1 MGVSNH
7 VTPGTASTDTGNYFE
22 KWLQSQFTSNGR
34 PPGSTASP
42 GGSNAT
48 GGLNSGNQFN
58 NAFNN
63 MLGGQLV
70 DPSGAN
76 AAIAAGIH
84 NGAGTFGQDFGNQY
98 VNQTFNP
105 ASLTQLSTNLLQGS
119 GMADLSG
126 VGNTVQTKVNTGNG
140 MGNTATSDFTNPLQ
154 QLLSMG
160 SNMAGNTN
168 FGSAT
173 AGQANIGPGIALDAA
188 TKFDMND
195 PYFAALKQKQDHNT
209 LMALANNNARFG
221 AQGAGAIGSG
231 AQLANATLQSENSAN
246 DVIALQQA
254 LQDLQQQD
262 LAERGTKANVGL
274 TSRGQDAQVGIANA
288 GNSTQASIA
297 NLQALVNGQG
307 QNSSLMSSL
316 LGAAGSAR
324 GQDFTNQQTTNQQ
337 DIMRTQQT
345 LDQAMKNAGFTND
358 RNAQDLVALIQN
370 QGLGNTFQTNSAAQ
384 NSQNQQNNNLNS
396 LTDTQFRNNFNQ
408 SNALNT
414 MNGANFSNNL
424 NSQNYQANQT
434 NYGNMLSLGQ
444 NTNNTANNNIQNMLS
459 LLFGSFNNSA
469 NRGLPA
475 TTNYQQGSNAGGIAA
490 AALPLIGQI
499 VSKWGG

>member
-105 ASLTQLSTNLLQGS
+105 ASISQLSTDLLQGS
-119 GMADLSG
+119 GRADLSG
-126 VGNTVQTKVNTGNG
+126 VGNTVQTNINTNQGY
-140 MGNTATSDFTNPLQ
+140 GNTASSDFTNPLMSLLQ
-154 QLLSMG
+154 QGQM
-160 SNMAGNTN
+160 MAGQNN
-168 FGSAT
+168 VGSAS
-173 AGQANIGPGIALDAA
+173 AGQANIGPGIALKDA
-188 TKFDMND
+188 TQFDMNND
-195 PYFAALKQKQDHNT
+195 YFRALKQKQDYNT
-209 LMALANNNARFG
+209 QTALANNNARFG

-231 AQLANATLQSENSAN
+231 AQLANSNLQSQNSAN

-254 LQDLQQQD
+254 LQGLQQQD
-262 LAERGTKANVGL
+262 LAERGTAANVGL

-288 GNSTQASIA
+288 GNTTSANIA
-297 NLQALVNGQG
+297 NLQAALQGQG
-307 QNSSLMSSL
+307 QQNSLLSSL

-324 GQDFTNQQTTNQQ
+324 GQDFQNMQTTNQQ
-337 DIMRTQQT
+337 DILRTQQG

-370 QGLGNTFQTNSAAQ
+370 QGLGNNYAVSSAAQ

-396 LTDTQFRNNFNQ
+396 INDTQFQNNFNQ
-408 SNALNT
+408 TNAQQNALF
-414 MNGANFSNNL
+414 GQQANDL
-424 NSQNYQANQT
+424 NSRNYQSNQT
-434 NYGNMLSLGQ
+434 NYGNMLALGQ
-444 NTNNTANNNIQNMLS
+444 NTNNTANNNTLNMLQQ
-459 LLFGSFNNSA
+459 LFGSFNNSA
-469 NRGLPA
+469 QRGLPG
-475 TTNYQQGSNAGGIAA
+475 TQNYQQGSAAGGAIGSL
-490 AALPLIGQI
+490 LPLIGTVI
-499 VSKWGG
+499 SKWGG